1 MKTYRIKLD
10 WMDIMYGRLF
20 DRVKDESVVIWKD
33 SEKIAI
39 DAIKRA
45 RDGAY
50 ADKER

>member
-1 MKTYRIKLD
+1 MKTYKIKPT
-10 WMDIMYGRLF
+10 WMDIMDGRLF
-20 DRVKDESVVIWKD
+20 NLVKDESVAIWKD
-33 SEKIAI
+33 SENVAI